1 MAAISGF
8 GTTISFDSVNI
19 GEVIS
24 LSADGM
30 KLSTIDVTNITQ
42 RHRVFVPGIIDS
54 GTIGVEVNY
63 DDTPSS
69 GQVNMIKQMDITA
82 ATPATAPA
90 AKAIVFTCGN
100 ANNKGFTLSGNAIVT
115 DFSTK
120 IGIDSAGTASFNLKW
135 TGAVTFADVA

>member
-8 GTTISFDSVNI
+8 GTTITVGAVNI

-63 DDTPSS
+63 DDTPNT
-69 GQVNMIKQMDITA
+69 GQVNMIKQMDATA
-82 ATPATAPA
+82 AAGATPPTAQ
-90 AKAIVFTCGN
+90 AIVFTCGS

-120 IGIDSAGTASFNLKW
+120 VGIDAAVTASFNLKW

>member
-1 MAAISGF
+1 MAAMSGF
-8 GTTISFDSVNI
+8 GTTISIGGSSL
-19 GEVIS
+19 GEVLS

-63 DDTPSS
+63 DTANNAAQAALIAQLD
-69 GQVNMIKQMDITA
+69 VTA
-82 ATPATAPA
+82 ATTAPA
-90 AKAIVFTCGN
+90 AKAIVFTCGD
-100 ANNKGFTLSGNAIVT
+100 ATNKGFTLSGNAIVT

-120 IGIDSAGTASFNLKW
+120 IGIDAAVTASFNLKW

>member
-8 GTTISFDSVNI
+8 GTTITVGAVNI

-63 DDTPSS
+63 DDTPNT
-69 GQVNMIKQMDITA
+69 GQVNMIKQMDATA
-82 ATPATAPA
+82 ASTAPTA
-90 AKAIVFTCGN
+90 QAIVFTCGS
-100 ANNKGFTLSGNAIVT
+100 ATNKGFTLSGNAIVT

-120 IGIDSAGTASFNLKW
+120 IGIDSAVTASFNLKW

>member
-8 GTTISFDSVNI
+8 GTTITVGAANI
-19 GEVIS
+19 GEVLS

-63 DDTPSS
+63 DDTPGT
-69 GQVNMIKQMDITA
+69 GQVNMIKQMD
-82 ATPATAPA
+82 ATASSTAPTA
-90 AKAIVFTCGN
+90 QAIVFTCGS
-100 ANNKGFTLSGNAIVT
+100 ATNKGFTLSGNAIVT

-120 IGIDSAGTASFNLKW
+120 IGIDAAVTASFNLKW

>member
-8 GTTISFDSVNI
+8 GTTITVGAVNI
-19 GEVIS
+19 GEVLS

-63 DDTPSS
+63 DDTPGT
-69 GQVNMIKQMDITA
+69 GQVNMIKQMD
-82 ATPATAPA
+82 ATASSTAPTA
-90 AKAIVFTCGN
+90 QAIVFTCGS
-100 ANNKGFTLSGNAIVT
+100 ATNKGFTLSGNAIVT

-120 IGIDSAGTASFNLKW
+120 IGIDAAVTASFNLKW

>member
-63 DDTPSS
+63 DDTPNS

-82 ATPATAPA
+82 ATAGTAPA

-100 ANNKGFTLSGNAIVT
+100 ANNKGFTLSGSAIVT

-120 IGIDSAGTASFNLKW
+120 IGIDAAVTASFNLKW

>member
-8 GTTISFDSVNI
+8 GTTITVGAVNI

-63 DDTPSS
+63 DDTPNT
-69 GQVNMIKQMDITA
+69 GQVNMIKQMDATA
-82 ATPATAPA
+82 AATAPTA
-90 AKAIVFTCGN
+90 QAIVFTCGS
-100 ANNKGFTLSGNAIVT
+100 ATNKGFTLSGNAIVT

-120 IGIDSAGTASFNLKW
+120 IGIDSAVTASFNLKW

>member
-8 GTTISFDSVNI
+8 GTTISFNSVNI

-63 DDTPSS
+63 DDTPNT
-69 GQVNMIKQMDITA
+69 GQVNMIKQMDVTA
-82 ATPATAPA
+82 ATTAPTA
-90 AKAIVFTCGN
+90 QAITFTCGSST
-100 ANNKGFTLSGNAIVT
+100 NKGFTLTGNAIVT
-115 DFSTK
+115 DFSVK
-120 IGIDSAGTASFNLKW
+120 IGVDAAVTASFNLKW

>member
-8 GTTISFDSVNI
+8 GTTITVGAVNI
-19 GEVIS
+19 GEVLS

-63 DDTPSS
+63 DDAPNT
-69 GQVNMIKQMDITA
+69 GQVNMIKLLDATA
-82 ATPATAPA
+82 AATAPTA
-90 AKAIVFTCGN
+90 QAIVFTCGS
-100 ANNKGFTLSGNAIVT
+100 AANKGFTLSGNAIVT

-120 IGIDSAGTASFNLKW
+120 IGIDAAVTASFNLKW

>member
-19 GEVIS
+19 GEVLS

-69 GQVNMIKQMDITA
+69 GQVNMIKQMDVTA
-82 ATPATAPA
+82 ATTAPSV
-90 AKAIVFTCGN
+90 KAVVFTCGS
-100 ANNKGFTLSGNAIVT
+100 AANKGFTLSGNAIVT

-120 IGIDSAGTASFNLKW
+120 IGIDAAVTASFNLKW

>member
-63 DDTPSS
+63 DDTPNT
-69 GQVNMIKQMDITA
+69 GQVNMIKQMDVTA
-82 ATPATAPA
+82 ATTAPS
-90 AKAIVFTCGN
+90 AKAIVFTCGS
-100 ANNKGFTLSGNAIVT
+100 ATNKGFTLSGSAIVT

-120 IGIDSAGTASFNLKW
+120 IGIDAAVTASFNLKW

>member
-19 GEVIS
+19 GEVLS

-63 DDTPSS
+63 DDTPNT
-69 GQVNMIKQMDITA
+69 GQVNMIKQMDVTA
-82 ATPATAPA
+82 ATTAPSV
-90 AKAIVFTCGN
+90 KAVVFTCGS
-100 ANNKGFTLSGNAIVT
+100 ATNKGFTLSGNAIVT

-120 IGIDSAGTASFNLKW
+120 IGIDAAVTASFNLKW